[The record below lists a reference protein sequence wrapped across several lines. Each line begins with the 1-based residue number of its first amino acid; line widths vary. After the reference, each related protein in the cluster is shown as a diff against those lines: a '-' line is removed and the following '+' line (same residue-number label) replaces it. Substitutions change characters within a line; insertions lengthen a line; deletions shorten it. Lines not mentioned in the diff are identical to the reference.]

1 MMGYFVK
8 KRDFMIPSSGVDS
21 VERVVLGGV
30 EQTILIQAVDTKK
43 PVLLFVHGGPCM
55 PIPGVVSRGQ
65 DYAVSTSTKELVK
78 HFVVVFW
85 DQRGAGKSFNKDLSA
100 ETLRVEQ
107 FIQDCSE
114 LIDILK
120 NRFQREKVYLAAH
133 SWGTIIGL
141 SIASRYPE
149 KLHGYVGISQILNW
163 TNNDTLCYDWLK
175 HKAEKANDQS
185 TLKKLEEIGR
195 PPFMK
200 VKQWTDFRRPLIKYK
215 SMIYSTETVKHP
227 GISGAFKIFL
237 NSSDYTLKDIFHTF
251 YSSYNLTYTQELI
264 EDFAK
269 INLEALTRI
278 EVPIAFLHGK
288 QDFHVD
294 GRPVEEFFQKL
305 EAPQGKEMVW
315 FENSSHMFHPEDAK
329 SIEKFLI
336 DFANKRTM
344 VTV

>member
-1 MMGYFVK
+1 MMGYFIK
-8 KRDFMIPSSGVDS
+8 KRDFLIPASGIDS
-21 VERVVLGGV
+21 VERIVLGGV
-30 EQTILIQAVDTKK
+30 EQTILIQAMDPKK
-43 PVLLFVHGGPCM
+43 PVLLYVHGGPCM

-85 DQRGAGKSFNKDLSA
+85 DQRGAGKSFSKDLSA

-107 FIQDCSE
+107 FILDCSE
-114 LIDILK
+114 LIDNLK
-120 NRFQREKVYLAAH
+120 SRFQQEKVYLAAH

-141 SIASRYPE
+141 SVASRYPE
-149 KLHGYVGISQILNW
+149 KLYGYFGISQILNW
-163 TNNDTLCYDWLK
+163 TNNDALCYDWLK
-175 HKAEKANDQS
+175 NKAEKANDQR

-200 VKQWTDFRRPLIKYK
+200 LKEWTEFRRPLIKYK
-215 SMIYSTETVKHP
+215 SMIYTTETVKHP
-227 GISGAFKIFL
+227 GMGGAFKIFL
-237 NSSDYTLKDIFHTF
+237 NSSEYTLKDIFHTF

-264 EDFAK
+264 EDFAE

-294 GRPVEEFFQKL
+294 GIPVEEFFQKL

-315 FENSSHMFHPEDAK
+315 YENSSHMFHPEDAK
-329 SIEKFLI
+329 AIERFLI
-336 DFANKRTM
+336 NSIKTE
-344 VTV
+344 VIQ